1 MRGFCY
7 NGRNTEMTVNL
18 FWNTS
23 KNIVK
28 LLKRGCEYEWNVCT
42 IPYLY
47 GLDDDNWYVID
58 KKHDRFILTD
68 KAPEHARESFE
79 LYKKINDFD
88 WNDPP
93 VHVE

>member
-1 MRGFCY
+1 MDW
-7 NGRNTEMTVNL
+7 M
-18 FWNTS
+18 
-23 KNIVK
+23 
-28 LLKRGCEYEWNVCT
+28 
-42 IPYLY
+42 
-47 GLDDDNWYVID
+47 DDDNWYVID